1 VNNKTLFKFLVCFGV
16 TLFLALLVFWSIES
30 KPYQILEL
38 KALDLRF
45 VFKGARAGTSSVVH
59 IDMDDQSLAALGRWP
74 WPRTYH
80 AQMTSI
86 LKECQA
92 RQILMD
98 IIFSEEHK
106 EFPEQ
111 DIAFAEAM
119 AKGGLTYL
127 PFYFVEPSL
136 PPPPGLKEL
145 LLKDIS
151 ATPEMVAEKLGI
163 DIVSAREKLTQ
174 SRKMLLDE
182 TVHDVL
188 RLEPE
193 ISIDHLFEKVEET
206 RGWFLF
212 PEDELYIQ
220 DHFKVQK
227 AARLYFS
234 RFARDAGQAIWPFA
248 EEPAD
253 QSVPILEYVRA
264 IRGGGYINAGP
275 DIDGVNR
282 RVSLFQKHEDRLYA
296 QLSVSAIMDYLSVEK
311 VEARRGAIVLK
322 NAAIQGKNKDIVIPV
337 DAQGK
342 MLINWAGR
350 WGESFAHLPYYAIL
364 RLAQLRE
371 HLRGELEAS
380 LSDASAIAY
389 LRKTEAELLQQ
400 LRSVVSGKICVIGLT
415 ATGTNDLSPIPL
427 QEKYPM
433 VGLHA
438 NLINTILNEDFIRRV
453 DGPLLFA
460 VFILTAL
467 VVALSSLLSLPLGFV
482 LTMGYAVLYFFL
494 SLYLFVRFGWW
505 VDLVGPFGIV
515 VFGFSAITCFRFL
528 TEEREKLWIK
538 KAFSHYL
545 SSDVIT
551 ELMNDPSRLK
561 LGGERRMLTVF
572 FSDVRGF
579 TAFSETRQPEEVVA
593 MLNEILSEQVKIVFK
608 YNGTLDKF
616 VGDEL
621 MAFFGAPGNRHLSNH
636 ALMTVRMAIDIQTRM
651 RELQSLW
658 IQQNKP
664 VLHIGIGINTGD
676 MVVGNMGSVERM
688 DYTVIG
694 DNVNLGA
701 RLCSAAGKDEIIISE
716 TTYFSVADHIQ
727 VEKLEPIAVK
737 GKVKPISIYR
747 VTGLKQE

>member
-1 VNNKTLFKFLVCFGV
+1 
-16 TLFLALLVFWSIES
+16 
-30 KPYQILEL
+30 
-38 KALDLRF
+38 
-45 VFKGARAGTSSVVH
+45 
-59 IDMDDQSLAALGRWP
+59 M
-74 WPRTYH
+74 
-80 AQMTSI
+80 
-86 LKECQA
+86 
-92 RQILMD
+92 
-98 IIFSEEHK
+98 
-106 EFPEQ
+106 
-111 DIAFAEAM
+111 
-119 AKGGLTYL
+119 
-127 PFYFVEPSL
+127 
-136 PPPPGLKEL
+136 
-145 LLKDIS
+145 
-151 ATPEMVAEKLGI
+151 
-163 DIVSAREKLTQ
+163 
-174 SRKMLLDE
+174 
-182 TVHDVL
+182 
-188 RLEPE
+188 
-193 ISIDHLFEKVEET
+193 
-206 RGWFLF
+206 
-212 PEDELYIQ
+212 
-220 DHFKVQK
+220 
-227 AARLYFS
+227 
-234 RFARDAGQAIWPFA
+234 
-248 EEPAD
+248 
-253 QSVPILEYVRA
+253 
-264 IRGGGYINAGP
+264 
-275 DIDGVNR
+275 
-282 RVSLFQKHEDRLYA
+282 
-296 QLSVSAIMDYLSVEK
+296 
-311 VEARRGAIVLK
+311 LK
-322 NAAIQGKNKDIVIPV
+322 NAAVKGRNKDIIIPV

-364 RLAQLRE
+364 RLAQVRE
-371 HLRGELEAS
+371 QLQVELEGAS
-380 LSDASAIAY
+380 SDPSAIAY
-389 LRKTEAELLQQ
+389 LRKTEAELLRK

-438 NLINTILNEDFIRRV
+438 NLINTILNEDFIFRV
-453 DGPLLFA
+453 NGPLLFA
-460 VFILTAL
+460 VFLMTAL
-467 VVALSSLLSLPLGFV
+467 VVALSSLLSLPLGFA

-505 VDLVGPFGIV
+505 VDLVGPSGIV

-621 MAFFGAPGNRHLSNH
+621 MAFFGAPGNRHLSDH
-636 ALMTVRMAIDIQTRM
+636 ALMAVRMAIDIQNRM
-651 RELQSLW
+651 RELQALW
-658 IQQNKP
+658 VQQNKP

-701 RLCSAAGKDEIIISE
+701 RLCSAAAKDEIIISE
-716 TTYFSVADHIQ
+716 ATYLSVADHIQ
-727 VEKLEPIAVK
+727 VEKLESIAVK

-747 VTGLKQE
+747 VTGLKKE